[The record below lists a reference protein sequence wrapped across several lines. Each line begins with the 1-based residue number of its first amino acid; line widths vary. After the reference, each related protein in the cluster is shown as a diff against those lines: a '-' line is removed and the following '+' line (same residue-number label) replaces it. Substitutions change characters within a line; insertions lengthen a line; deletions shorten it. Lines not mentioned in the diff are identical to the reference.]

1 MLERSRRLNSNALAQ
16 TNIYNFYSNSLIFL
30 QGSRAKTSLFPNIM
44 HKVKAWSCW
53 TCLCY
58 SISLQCWTSKQDS
71 WL

>member
-44 HKVKAWSCW
+44 HKVKAWSC
-53 TCLCY
+53 
-58 SISLQCWTSKQDS
+58 
-71 WL
+71 